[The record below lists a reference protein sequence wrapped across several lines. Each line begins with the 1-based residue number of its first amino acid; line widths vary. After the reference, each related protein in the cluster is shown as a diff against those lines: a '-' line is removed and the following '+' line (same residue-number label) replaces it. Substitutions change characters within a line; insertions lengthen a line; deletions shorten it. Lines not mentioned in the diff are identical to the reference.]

1 LSHKRLIAVERF
13 PPTSYNRVMNLEE
26 VLTKLGRQSDADFDA
41 AEILLHL
48 ARDEYSDLDIEAYL
62 SEINAMAH
70 EARRLLRGKLPDRV
84 HGLCRYL
91 FHEMGFRGNTVEY
104 YDPRN
109 SYLNEVLDRRT
120 GIPISLSILVMA
132 VGARAGLPVVGIGLP
147 GHFVVKSIEGG
158 EEVLFDPFHGG
169 RQLSASECE
178 ILVRQVTGM
187 NFEANKN
194 TLRPLPLRWIIARV
208 LTNLKTVYFH
218 QEDYLRTIRVIQR
231 LRQLTPQDLVL
242 HRDLGISLMHAG
254 YPGKAIE
261 HLHAYLEVAPDSPDG
276 NKLRKLLDKAYTLVS
291 RWN

>member
-1 LSHKRLIAVERF
+1 
-13 PPTSYNRVMNLEE
+13 MNLEE
-26 VLTKLGRQSDADFDA
+26 TFAKLGREPDADFDA

-70 EARRLLRGKLPDRV
+70 EARRLLRGRLTDQV
-84 HGLCRYL
+84 QGLCRYL
-91 FHEMGFRGNTVEY
+91 FHEMGFHGNTVEY

-147 GHFVVKSIEGG
+147 GHFVVKSVQDE

-169 RQLSASECE
+169 RQLSTSECE

-187 NFEANKN
+187 NFEANKS
-194 TLRPLPLRWIIARV
+194 TLCPLPLRWIIARV

-218 QEDYLRTIRVIQR
+218 QEDYLRTVRVIQR

-242 HRDLGISLMHAG
+242 RRDLGISLVHAG
-254 YPGKAIE
+254 FPGKAIE
-261 HLHAYLEVAPDSPDG
+261 HLQAYLAAGSDFPDA
-276 NKLRKLLDKAYTLVS
+276 NNLRRLLDKAYTLVS